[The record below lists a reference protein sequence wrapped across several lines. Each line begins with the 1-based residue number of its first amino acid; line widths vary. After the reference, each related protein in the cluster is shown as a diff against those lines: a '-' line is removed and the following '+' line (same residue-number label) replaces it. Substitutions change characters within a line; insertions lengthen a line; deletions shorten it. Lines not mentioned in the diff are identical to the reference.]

1 MGQTEPSFEQIY
13 DSTKQS
19 VLRYIA
25 SKCIN
30 ICDIQDIYQETYARV
45 FEALSQGKQI
55 KDAQAF
61 AIGTAKHCLAHYY
74 TAMQRLRARV
84 SLSAKGSD
92 EDIGDIPSG
101 EDIELA
107 VINSELFDQVF
118 REIRSQSA
126 DVQRMFYL
134 HYFMDLPL
142 DETARIL
149 KMNENTVRQRRYR
162 AVRLIRRKYTRRK
175 EDD

>member
-84 SLSAKGSD
+84 SLSSRGSD
-92 EDIGDIPSG
+92 DELDEISSG

-107 VINSELFDQVF
+107 VINKDLLDSIFSE
-118 REIRSQSA
+118 ICSQSA
-126 DVQRMFYL
+126 DVQKMFYL
-134 HYFMDLPL
+134 HYFMDIPL
-142 DETARIL
+142 DETAKIL
-149 KMNENTVRQRRYR
+149 KMNENTVRQGLYR